1 MSSYVAEPRLS
12 KASSKPIARRLFFLD
27 AGGSRVLSSNPDG
40 TELETL
46 VSEGRRL
53 PDGIAVD
60 VPARHIYAR
69 RPRQVIK

>member
-1 MSSYVAEPRLS
+1 
-12 KASSKPIARRLFFLD
+12 
-27 AGGSRVLSSNPDG
+27 VLSSNPDG

-53 PDGIAVD
+53 PDGLVVD

-69 RPRQVIK
+69 RPRQFCK